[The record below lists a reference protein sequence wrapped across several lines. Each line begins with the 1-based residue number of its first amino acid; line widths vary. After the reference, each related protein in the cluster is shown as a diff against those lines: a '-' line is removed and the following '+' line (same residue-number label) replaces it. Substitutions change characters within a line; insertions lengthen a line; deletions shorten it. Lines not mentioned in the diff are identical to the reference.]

1 VTVSREVPII
11 CAISSCVSASLAAP
25 RAYSNRRFS
34 NSTPAGI
41 WPASRLPST
50 TIPKSIPRGVV
61 LLAELFGHFEAGIA
75 VFLQETE
82 KVFALDEIHLARIN
96 ALSCQLLSIAGN
108 RGVQAQYFP
117 RLGNL

>member
-1 VTVSREVPII
+1 
-11 CAISSCVSASLAAP
+11 
-25 RAYSNRRFS
+25 
-34 NSTPAGI
+34 
-41 WPASRLPST
+41 
-50 TIPKSIPRGVV
+50 
-61 LLAELFGHFEAGIA
+61 

-108 RGVQAQYFP
+108 RGAQAQYFP